1 VAGRHRKAPRDL
13 KSKHKQILKAG
24 IIAAPVSAGVMFSGA
39 TSASADELSGQEQ
52 QSQQVVNQQEWH
64 GQQDGWQG
72 DWQRD
77 NSGQWQGGWKPLGQE
92 NRGGLQQNASQE
104 AQQVN
109 PDWWNRINDPSLSE
123 FMDASRTNNPPG
135 PDGQQQDKPAVAK
148 DGVDWSTDGCSG
160 PSPQWAYDACV
171 RHDANTRSL
180 QQHSGYWNKQN
191 YLGATR
197 SQFAKDLDTER
208 EKGNINY
215 DMWKTMY
222 LRGSDAGSW
231 LPGFLTGMP
240 DWHTGEQ
247 HYINS

>member
-1 VAGRHRKAPRDL
+1 MFT
-13 KSKHKQILKAG
+13 
-24 IIAAPVSAGVMFSGA
+24 SAM
-39 TSASADELSGQEQ
+39 SASADELSRQEQ
-52 QSQQVVNQQEWH
+52 QSQQVVSQQEWH
-64 GQQDGWQG
+64 GQQGGWQG
-72 DWQRD
+72 DWNRD
-77 NSGQWQGGWKPLGQE
+77 NSGQWQGGWKPAGQE
-92 NRGGLQQNASQE
+92 NQDARQQNSSKPAPQG
-104 AQQVN
+104 N
-109 PDWWNRINDPSLSE
+109 PAWWNRTNNPSLSE
-123 FMDASRTNNPPG
+123 FMELSRTNNRPG
-135 PDGQQQDKPAVAK
+135 PDELQQDKPAVVK

-180 QQHSGYWNKQN
+180 QLHPGYWNKKN

-197 SQFAKDLDTER
+197 NQFAKDLDIER
-208 EKGNINY
+208 EKGHINY

-222 LRGSDAGSW
+222 LSGSDAASW